1 MILAKSINRAVDA
14 LKPRAAR
21 MNSRSM
27 KRKTCT
33 GCYVSKF
40 CSDECVRASLSVCV
54 SVHARARVHGCL
66 FCSQDCFLP
75 SLKWVVGAFQHLSI
89 TERDEDEDEED
100 DEDDEEEEEGSFI
113 SSPPTRQEGT
123 AAVLAQRQSHDAT
136 ASDT

>member
-89 TERDEDEDEED
+89 TERDED
-100 DEDDEEEEEGSFI
+100 DEEEEEEEGCFI
-113 SSPPTRQEGT
+113 SSPPPPTPTRQEGT

-136 ASDT
+136 PSDT